1 MLVGKRLSNSVC
13 CLNLD
18 ANRRQGSSIVSSGS
32 QTLKTHSV
40 VDVARSSPFHV
51 FRSRQPCDLILQE
64 LIRPKR
70 TFLLHRIHSV
80 TSIVCS
86 SSNSAMKMSTLEDVF
101 CSNAGKTKKAVLL
114 DQFGVLHDGQKA
126 YPGAVEAVEY
136 LHGLGLRLL
145 IVSNSSRSTFA

>member
-1 MLVGKRLSNSVC
+1 
-13 CLNLD
+13 
-18 ANRRQGSSIVSSGS
+18 
-32 QTLKTHSV
+32 
-40 VDVARSSPFHV
+40 
-51 FRSRQPCDLILQE
+51 
-64 LIRPKR
+64 
-70 TFLLHRIHSV
+70 
-80 TSIVCS
+80 
-86 SSNSAMKMSTLEDVF
+86 MKMSTLEDVF